1 MAAKQEVDEIKINDL
16 VNEVEQDFERL
27 KALPETAKIV
37 VPDSMPILW
46 FGDLEAYEK
55 SDLRVLTVSKN
66 PSDAE
71 FGENQRFKNLSA
83 LTKRGGALSVNIEDY
98 KSALNQYFRY
108 NPSRWFKQLAKFLP
122 IFNASY
128 TGEKNVAIHVDLFTP
143 IATRPVWPGLS
154 KMQQE
159 QFDSKF
165 EKLVNVL
172 QPDVLITSLSAS
184 NLKILLK
191 NLGNEYTLIFDKNEP
206 GKSAKYV
213 RAYRVNHRLIVINGR
228 NFQGTYFGGMSGEFV
243 KNALSEINKFCQH

>member
-1 MAAKQEVDEIKINDL
+1 MASKQEIGETKIDDLINEIGQ
-16 VNEVEQDFERL
+16 EFEQL
-27 KALPETAKIV
+27 KNLPETAEVV
-37 VPDSMPILW
+37 VPDSIPILW

-83 LTKRGGALSVNIEDY
+83 LTERAGSLSVNIEGY

-108 NPSRWFKQLAKFLP
+108 NPSRWFNQLAKFLP

-128 TGEKNVAIHVDLFTP
+128 TGGKNVAVHVDLFTP
-143 IATRPVWPGLS
+143 IATHPVWPGLS

-159 QFDSKF
+159 QFDSKLA
-165 EKLVNVL
+165 KLVNVL

-184 NLKILLK
+184 NLRILLK
-191 NLGNEYTLIFDKNEP
+191 SLGNEYTLIFDKNEP

-228 NFQGTYFGGMSGEFV
+228 NFQGTYFGGMSAEFV
-243 KNALSEINKFCQH
+243 NDCLQKIREVL